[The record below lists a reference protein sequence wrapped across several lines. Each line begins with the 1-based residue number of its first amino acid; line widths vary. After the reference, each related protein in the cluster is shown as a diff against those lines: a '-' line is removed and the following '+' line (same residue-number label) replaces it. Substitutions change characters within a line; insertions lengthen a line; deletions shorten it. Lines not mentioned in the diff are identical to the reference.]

1 MREAMHT
8 VGDANILDIC
18 CRKRTDI
25 QECLEFTLEKVQH
38 NEGVYI
44 SA

>member
-1 MREAMHT
+1 MHA
-8 VGDANILDIC
+8 VGDADILDIC
-18 CRKRTDI
+18 CRERADI

-38 NEGVYI
+38 NESIYI